1 MNKPLE
7 KCGIKKLFHTLI
19 NGSTAHFSF
28 TLADADFTN
37 SV

>member
-1 MNKPLE
+1 MNKPLG
-7 KCGIKKLFHTLI
+7 KCGIKKLFHILI
-19 NGSTAHFSF
+19 NGSMALLSF